1 MSKLKLFFTLLKT
14 CSIDAL
20 ASVGRIYGFRN
31 REKTREKTSSLS
43 VAKKTALIAGAALL
57 VIIIVLYLSFTVF
70 NSTVLS
76 YAAGVSAE
84 FLYSILFMVQL
95 IVLFFGSATTI
106 NYLYYGKDNAL
117 LQSLPVSSGMIFA
130 VKFTLSYLGEL
141 IISFF
146 IALPCLI
153 AYGIGVTVAGGSIA
167 WSFYLLS
174 VIGVF
179 LLPVFPLLIISII
192 SVPLMYLVSLMRNRT
207 LGKTLIMAVTAV
219 LFLALY
225 FVIIFG
231 SMPVTNG
238 EETELSGGFITGITN
253 IAAIGIYNYS
263 FVSALLNI
271 DVFVNFIIYFAGL
284 AGIFALG
291 LILSFLFYAK
301 GISFVSESAS
311 GVTGKKKNKET
322 VFSASSFVKS
332 YARKEIKTLF
342 GTPALLL
349 SSIMGIV
356 LLPAI
361 IIFYGKLGMMDFGG
375 EPVAPAAGFVGFVCF
390 FASIMI
396 SSTNYYSLIG
406 FSIEGKNI
414 NILKSLP
421 VFPKDIV
428 KVKLLISVAFNT
440 VTAIIIT
447 VACAIAI
454 SVDRWI
460 SVFMLPIFI
469 LNGFSSSAMGLYND
483 LKNPNYKFVN
493 INELTKNNKKA
504 VKPMLLN
511 MAIGLVYFI
520 EGMVFSMVP
529 EIGMSLGKG
538 GIYSVLILS
547 IIAINLILI
556 AAVIPKLKRNAEEF
570 FYRTE
575 V

>member
-1 MSKLKLFFTLLKT
+1 MSKIKLFFTLLKT

-20 ASVGRIYGFRN
+20 STVGRLYGFRN
-31 REKTREKTSSLS
+31 REKNRERSSSLS

-57 VIIIVLYLSFTVF
+57 VIIIVLYLSFSVF
-70 NSTVLS
+70 NSAVLS
-76 YAAGVSAE
+76 YAAGVSVD
-84 FLYSILFMVQL
+84 FLYGILFMVQL

-153 AYGIGVTVAGGSIA
+153 AYGIGVSVAGGSLA
-167 WSFYLLS
+167 WSYYLLS

-179 LLPVFPLLIISII
+179 LLPVFPLLVISII
-192 SVPLMYLVSLMRNRT
+192 SVPLMYLVSLMRNRN
-207 LGKTLIMAVTAV
+207 LGKTLIMALTTV

-231 SMPVTNG
+231 SMPVSNG
-238 EETELSGGFITGITN
+238 ESSELSGGFVAGIRN

-263 FVSALLNI
+263 FVNALLNI
-271 DVFVNFIIYFAGL
+271 DVFLNSIIYLAGL
-284 AGIFALG
+284 TGIFALG
-291 LILSFLFYAK
+291 LVLSFLFYAK
-301 GISFVSESAS
+301 GISIVAESAS
-311 GVTGKKKNKET
+311 GGRAKRKNKET

-332 YARKEIKTLF
+332 FARKELKTLI

-349 SSIMGIV
+349 SSIMGII

-361 IIFYGKLGMMDFGG
+361 IIFYGKLGMMSFG
-375 EPVAPAAGFVGFVCF
+375 EETVAPAAGFVGFVCF
-390 FASIMI
+390 FASIML
-396 SSTNYYSLIG
+396 SSTNYFSLVG
-406 FSIEGKNI
+406 FSMEGKNI

-421 VFPKDIV
+421 VSPKDIV
-428 KVKLLISVAFNT
+428 KVKLWTAAAFNT
-440 VTAIIIT
+440 VTAIVVT
-447 VACAIAI
+447 VACLIAI

-460 SVFMLPIFI
+460 AVCLLPVFL
-469 LNGFSSSAMGLYND
+469 LNGFASAASGLYND

-511 MAIGLVYFI
+511 MALGLIYFI
-520 EGMVFSMVP
+520 EGMVFSLVP
-529 EIGMSLGKG
+529 EIGLAIGKG
-538 GIYSVLILS
+538 GVYSVLILS
-547 IIAINLILI
+547 IIAINIIMI
-556 AAVIPKLKRNAEEF
+556 AAVMPKLNKNAEEF
-570 FYRTE
+570 FFRTE